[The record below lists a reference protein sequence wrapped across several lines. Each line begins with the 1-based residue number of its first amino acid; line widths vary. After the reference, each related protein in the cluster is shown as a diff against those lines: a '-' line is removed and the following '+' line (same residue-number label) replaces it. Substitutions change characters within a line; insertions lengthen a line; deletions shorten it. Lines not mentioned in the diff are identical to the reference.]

1 MRFSQTFRHRYHAN
15 HLPGCCDRARAA
27 LRRPQSL
34 GWIEKGVVQGFL
46 SSIAANLPG
55 RSAGSTY
62 FGLLSRVPLVLA
74 TSYPEFGTQTAIA
87 PHVRFVGP
95 IREPVADTRWPR
107 RFPDRPFV
115 LVSLSTMFQ
124 GQEKTLRNICAAM
137 ATLPLEVLVTTGRG
151 ISPDAV
157 PAWDAIEVRSFVPHD
172 AILSHADLVVTHAGL
187 GTLLFSAG
195 AGVPTLCFPT
205 GAIRMITRRAWRR
218 LRSDVLCRA
227 TSTDA
232 DINKAIVD
240 ILRDQ

>member
-1 MRFSQTFRHRYHAN
+1 LYRVFKFDRSQ
-15 HLPGCCDRARAA
+15 RAR
-27 LRRPQSL
+27 
-34 GWIEKGVVQGFL
+34 
-46 SSIAANLPG
+46 

-74 TSYPEFGTQTAIA
+74 TSYPDFGTQTAIA

-95 IREPVADTRWPR
+95 IREPVADAHWPR

-124 GQEKTLRNICAAM
+124 GQERTLRNICAAM
-137 ATLPLEVLVTTGRG
+137 ATLPLEVLVTTGLG

-157 PAWDAIEVRSFVPHD
+157 PAWDAIEVRAFVAHD

-195 AGVPTLCFPT
+195 AGVPALCFPN
-205 GAIRMITRRAWRR
+205 GRDQDDNAARVEALGLGRAM
-218 LRSDVLCRA
+218 SPD
-227 TSTDA
+227 STDA
-232 DINKAIVD
+232 DINKAIVN
-240 ILRDQ
+240 ILRDRVLRSTCESFAARVKRFGNLTGAADHVQELARANS